1 MLRRVLKNIPSEAV
15 KKAMINELRL
25 LQVQEEGPSS
35 TYAFITL
42 NHSWFTLN
50 FETWSDSWSQ

>member
-1 MLRRVLKNIPSEAV
+1 MLRRVLKHIPSETV
-15 KKAMINELRL
+15 KKAVINELCI

-35 TYAFITL
+35 TYGFITL
-42 NHSWFTLN
+42 NHSWFTHN